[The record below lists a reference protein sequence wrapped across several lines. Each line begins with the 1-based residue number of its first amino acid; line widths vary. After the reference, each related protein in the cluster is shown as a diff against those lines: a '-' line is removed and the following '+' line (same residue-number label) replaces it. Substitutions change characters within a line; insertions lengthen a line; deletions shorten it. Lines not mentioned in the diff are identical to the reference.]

1 MHPSILTRYS
11 KIVDNI
17 LLYRLSNQLSWY
29 VINKREVILFP
40 FHCLRRR
47 FKNLYISSLVWEGG
61 SKISISESQNW
72 FYIMINYFNNFK
84 SYFFSHFNISEIRMH
99 FPASR
104 LSQSF
109 LARWWSWRGSQA
121 PHRWEP
127 GPAVFHPKNFWRTLK
142 TKYEFCQQG
151 PIV

>member
-47 FKNLYISSLVWEGG
+47 FKNLYISSVVWEGG

-84 SYFFSHFNISEIRMH
+84 SYFFSHFNISEIRTGLTTDVYYSLIGSTFLLSGIWMYFKISNIVDDELTRV
-99 FPASR
+99 FP
-104 LSQSF
+104 
-109 LARWWSWRGSQA
+109 
-121 PHRWEP
+121 E
-127 GPAVFHPKNFWRTLK
+127 
-142 TKYEFCQQG
+142 
-151 PIV
+151 